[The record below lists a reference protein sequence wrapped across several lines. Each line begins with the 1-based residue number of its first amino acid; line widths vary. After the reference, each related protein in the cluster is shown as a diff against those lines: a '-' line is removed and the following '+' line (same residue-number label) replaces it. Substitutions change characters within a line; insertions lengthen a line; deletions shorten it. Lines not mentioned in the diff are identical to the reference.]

1 MLEKALFRKHTKL
14 ILYMVSRRY
23 FSQKELI
30 EWSLSN
36 KEFKDKDSL
45 ENKGQY
51 RDKLISLGILKKY
64 TYKEFSR
71 LYSKETESAC
81 KAYREPQERKRCL
94 LEFDSNALV
103 GLDYPKL
110 KGIILPFRDYVTE
123 INTKK
128 ERFEISDI
136 VKTFVFGCSIQ
147 RILFLNERVSK
158 DLTLLI
164 ESKPEIGAELLLLVE
179 KARDAMEKM
188 IKEKIT
194 IKV

>member
-1 MLEKALFRKHTKL
+1 MAL
-14 ILYMVSRRY
+14 RRY

-51 RDKLISLGILKKY
+51 RDKLIFFGILKKY
-64 TYKEFSR
+64 TYKEFSV
-71 LYSKETESAC
+71 LYPKEIQSAS

-94 LEFDSNALV
+94 LEFDSTSLI

-110 KGIILPFRDYVTE
+110 KEVTLPFKDYIKS

-128 ERFEISDI
+128 KFDISEIVRAFI
-136 VKTFVFGCSIQ
+136 FGCSIQ
-147 RILFLNERVSK
+147 RILFLNERLSR
-158 DLTLLI
+158 DLALLI
-164 ESKPEIGAELLLLVE
+164 ESKPEIDERLLPLVK
-179 KARDAMEKM
+179 KARDVMEKT
-188 IKEKIT
+188 IKEKIAAR
-194 IKV
+194 K